1 MSDGTPAG
9 STPSTGPLERP
20 GATGAAGGREA
31 LGRFGWS
38 TLAVYALV
46 VATLSVLHEPWKD
59 ETQTWR
65 LAIDSHGLR
74 ALVHNARYEGHPL
87 LFHLLLQAVGEL
99 SRSWWAAVALHVL
112 IACAAAW
119 VVLRYAPFSRW
130 EKVLVLAGYFPAYE
144 YAVIVRPYG
153 LGMLLAFA
161 SCAAWTAARRRP
173 VLASVLLVL
182 LANTT
187 VLGLLVALTLAAAYA
202 ADWIAGSGMRLSR
215 RQLAVGALAL
225 VSVAIVVAIVAK
237 QVIPPSDAAY
247 RGDGATVTG
256 VAAWSLGAA
265 LKNPRRAVVRIMR
278 IGSGTV
284 MWNSWLFE
292 PGSSAALGV
301 EVLLALAALALGCLV
316 AMRRVASL
324 VLLLVGTMGFVAFF
338 ALFVFGFSRHH
349 GHIVLVWLLAVW
361 MARAGPPARWPAR
374 LLPWVARA
382 QRWAPAIV
390 LVSLVPM
397 VIGAVELAA
406 GDAVL
411 PFSDARQ
418 VANFLRTHEPADT
431 PLIAIARSDAQS
443 VGALLDRPVVY
454 PRDGRVSTFAVWGSL
469 RSVRPAPDRIALVVD
484 SVLARDCRA
493 ALIATTLA
501 DIPPALA
508 SHAHLIYE
516 TRGRPMSGNRFLVW
530 LATAEPSARCPAAVR
545 R

>member
-9 STPSTGPLERP
+9 STSSTGSLERP
-20 GATGAAGGREA
+20 GAIGAAGGRGP

-38 TLAVYALV
+38 TLAVYGLV
-46 VATLSVLHEPWKD
+46 VATLSALHEPWKD

-65 LAIDSHGLR
+65 LAIDSHGLG
-74 ALVHNARYEGHPL
+74 ALAYNARYEGHPL
-87 LFHLLLQAVGEL
+87 LFHLLLQAVGAL
-99 SRSWWAAVALHVL
+99 SRSWWAAVVLHVL

-119 VVLRYAPFSRW
+119 VVLRFAPFSRW

-161 SCAAWTAARRRP
+161 SCAAWTAQRRRP
-173 VLASVLLVL
+173 VLASVFLVL

-202 ADWIAGSGMRLSR
+202 ADWIAGSGLRLSR
-215 RQLAVGALAL
+215 RQLAAGGLAL
-225 VSVAIVVAIVAK
+225 LLAAVVVAAVAK
-237 QVIPPSDAAY
+237 QVIPPPDAAY
-247 RGDGATVTG
+247 RGDGATVKGTS
-256 VAAWSLGAA
+256 AWSLGTA
-265 LKNPRRAVVRIMR
+265 LTIPLRALVPIVRI
-278 IGSGTV
+278 GDGTV
-284 MWNSWLFE
+284 MWNAWLFE
-292 PGSSAALGV
+292 PGSRAGLGA
-301 EVLLALAALALGCLV
+301 EVLLTLAALALGCVV

-324 VLLLVGTMGFVAFF
+324 LLFLVGTIGFVAFF

-361 MARAGPPARWPAR
+361 MARAGPPTRWPAR
-374 LLPWVARA
+374 LLPLVARA
-382 QRWAPAIV
+382 QRWAPTIV

-397 VIGAVELAA
+397 VMGAVEVAA
-406 GDAVL
+406 GDAML
-411 PFSDARQ
+411 PFSDATR
-418 VANFLRTHEPADT
+418 VASFLRTHEPADT

-454 PRDGRVSTFAVWGSL
+454 PLDGRVSTFAVWGSV
-469 RSVRPAPDRIALVVD
+469 RSVRPVSGRIVGVVD

-530 LATAEPSARCPAAVR
+530 LATAEPSARCPATLR
-545 R
+545 